1 MFNSTYKVDDLLEFK
16 PFLLNQKRIMGLDLG
31 KKRIGISISTLSH
44 NGALPLKT
52 ISNDKF
58 IELIDVIKNIVNEY
72 DIKAIIFGLPKNMDG
87 SEGKSAQSVRDKA
100 EKICSELCIKYAFW
114 DERLSTVAV
123 ERNYTIDELFGNLNV
138 VTKDNWSMEKL
149 WCANP
154 NRAKTLYILDGK

>member
-1 MFNSTYKVDDLLEFK
+1 MLNSTYKVDDLLEFK

-31 KKRIGISISTLSH
+31 KKRIGISISTLSLS
-44 NGALPLKT
+44 GALPLKT

-58 IELIDVIKNIVNEY
+58 IELIDALKNIVTEY

-87 SEGKSAQSVRDKA
+87 SEGKSTQSVRDKA

-123 ERNYTIDELFGNLNV
+123 ERKYTINEKSRTKKRDNKKDIDNLAAAFILEGAIN
-138 VTKDNWSMEKL
+138 
-149 WCANP
+149 
-154 NRAKTLYILDGK
+154 YIMKNKY

>member
-16 PFLLNQKRIMGLDLG
+16 PFLLNRKRIMGLDLG

-58 IELIDVIKNIVNEY
+58 IELIDVIKNIINEY

-123 ERNYTIDELFGNLNV
+123 ERYYTIDE
-138 VTKDNWSMEKL
+138 KS
-149 WCANP
+149 
-154 NRAKTLYILDGK
+154 RAKKRDNKKDIDNLAAAFILEGAINYITNN